1 MAPTK
6 DVRPIEYEW
15 VKNIYLEAKERKS
28 APKKYNES
36 LKNILIMKAIIEAN
50 IVDFIGRQGGS
61 GYPKKSLLS
70 D

>member
-15 VKNIYLEAKERKS
+15 VKNLYLEAKERKS

-36 LKNILIMKAIIEAN
+36 LKNILIMKAAMEVN
-50 IVDFIGRQGGS
+50 IVNFIGRQD
-61 GYPKKSLLS
+61 PKKSLLS
-70 D
+70 Y